1 MINEFK
7 GDYEFLSN
15 FSDSAIIYNGYLYP
29 TAEHAFQAAKT
40 LNLKEQE
47 KVREAPTPSQAKRI
61 GRKVQ
66 LRPDWEK
73 IKEEIMYDIVRLKF
87 VSNPELAKKLFE
99 TEDNILV
106 EGNTWGDIYWG
117 MCNGT
122 GKNKLGRILMT
133 VRKELF
139 EVAEVYDGLYSV
151 YEEIEEF
158 LKGE

>member
-15 FSDSAIIYNGYLYP
+15 FSDSAIVYNGYLYP

-99 TEDNILV
+99 TEDSILI
-106 EGNTWGDIYWG
+106 EGNTWGDTYWG
-117 MCNGT
+117 MCNGI
-122 GKNKLGRILMT
+122 GKNKLGRILMA

-139 EVAEVYDGLYSV
+139 EIAEIYDGC
-151 YEEIEEF
+151 IR
-158 LKGE
+158 GN

>member
-1 MINEFK
+1 MINKFK

-15 FSDSAIIYNGYLYP
+15 FSDSAILYNGYLYP

-66 LRPDWEK
+66 LRSDWEK
-73 IKEEIMYDIVRLKF
+73 IKEGVMYDIVRLKF
-87 VSNPELAKKLFE
+87 VSNPKLAKKLLE
-99 TEDNILV
+99 TEDNLLV
-106 EGNTWGDIYWG
+106 EGNTWGDTYWG
-117 MCNGT
+117 VCNST
-122 GKNKLGRILMT
+122 GKNKLGQILMT
-133 VRKELF
+133 VRKELL
-139 EVAEVYDGLYSV
+139 EIAEVYDGLYSV

-158 LKGE
+158 SKGE